1 MDFYCDLFK
10 KGFHR
15 SDTHHCAKTCQSCMR
30 LNCAKDLRNMRC
42 TQCKIYYNNETCLR
56 LHDSHFCKA
65 KTTCKDCGNKK
76 MYYHVCGDNQH
87 WCNVCKKS
95 VPLAGHQCFIKKE
108 KIEDTKRTCQG
119 YIFFDYKCTV
129 VENKHIPNLIMAR
142 KVLLNPNNFEQYTVD
157 AEMYTFRT
165 NNSFCKWLIK
175 HEDFIAI
182 AHNMKGYDGAFI
194 FFHTF

>member
-1 MDFYCDLFK
+1 MSFYRFTYYGDSHVLESHSLFELAKKIAELEKRVGNFDLE
-10 KGFHR
+10 
-15 SDTHHCAKTCQSCMR
+15 SKTS
-30 LNCAKDLRNMRC
+30 NNE
-42 TQCKIYYNNETCLR
+42 CKI
-56 LHDSHFCKA
+56 
-65 KTTCKDCGNKK
+65 
-76 MYYHVCGDNQH
+76 
-87 WCNVCKKS
+87 
-95 VPLAGHQCFIKKE
+95 E

-119 YIFFDYKCTV
+119 YIFFDYECTV

-194 FFHTF
+194 LQYFLNNFRGDDTMPTCLITGTTRPFGVSIAIPIL

>member
-1 MDFYCDLFK
+1 MILDKEGVIREPLYLNNNHEFTKYIYISYNKNHFSVITSMRALTRMDFYCDLCK

-15 SDTHHCAKTCQSCMR
+15 SDTHHCAKTCHSCKR

-76 MYYHVCGDNQH
+76 MYYHVCGDNQK

-95 VPLAGHQCFIKKE
+95 VPLAVHQCFIQKE
-108 KIEDTKRTCQG
+108 KIEET
-119 YIFFDYKCTV
+119 
-129 VENKHIPNLIMAR
+129 
-142 KVLLNPNNFEQYTVD
+142 
-157 AEMYTFRT
+157 
-165 NNSFCKWLIK
+165 
-175 HEDFIAI
+175 
-182 AHNMKGYDGAFI
+182 
-194 FFHTF
+194 